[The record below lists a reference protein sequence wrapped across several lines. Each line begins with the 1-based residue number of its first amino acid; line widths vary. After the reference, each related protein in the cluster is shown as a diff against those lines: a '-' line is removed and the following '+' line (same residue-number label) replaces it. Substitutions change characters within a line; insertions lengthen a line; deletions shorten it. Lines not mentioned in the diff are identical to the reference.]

1 MASTVRVSRG
11 SMIPS
16 SQSRPV
22 AYCAVDSSSIWL
34 SVAWRSSS
42 SAASSKG
49 RPAASAALRRTMER
63 TPASC
68 LGPMTAMRWL
78 GQVKT
83 KRGS

>member
-1 MASTVRVSRG
+1 MRVSRG
-11 SMIPS
+11 SMMPS

-22 AYCAVDSSSIWL
+22 AKSAVDSPL
-34 SVAWRSSS
+34 DLLLERLAHRRERGLVERLAR
-42 SAASSKG
+42 ALGA
-49 RPAASAALRRTMER
+49 PAGATIES

-68 LGPMTAMRWL
+68 LGPITAMRWL